1 MFNAIES
8 SHDNA
13 VVSPVSIVGALY
25 MLAHATTGDAQSE
38 IYEVLS
44 LGDTETPLQR
54 TYI

>member
-1 MFNAIES
+1 
-8 SHDNA
+8 
-13 VVSPVSIVGALY
+13 

-54 TYI
+54 TYIQPIQYGLFCIVTLVLSIQ